1 MAMRPAISAALVT
14 VGLLSSSSAFPY
26 GESDADGVP
35 TADERRVHLL
45 TNQVRA
51 APHQFPGWDTS
62 KASGEARPPVAFHDD
77 LFTAAHF
84 HAQDMATSGCFQ
96 HASCDGTPAQQRIQR
111 FFDGGSFAENIALGQ
126 RDAVEA
132 ITDWMNST
140 TGHRENILTPTWNV
154 LGTGTATGF
163 HWVQNF
169 GTISVPLPRIVS
181 AADFPRGANLR
192 LAALAFDAGGAV
204 PVRFEA
210 QLGEE
215 TYPLSPGVGAP
226 GQRVWETTV
235 PRPAACTALVFE
247 LEDASGA
254 TTRFP
259 TTGTLLAGA
268 GCSQAYRASPGA
280 PTPDR
285 PVIDADVPQQGC
297 RTTSG
302 SSVFLLFGWLLFIG
316 PQTWRAR
323 RRS

>member
-1 MAMRPAISAALVT
+1 MAMRTALSAALMT
-14 VGLLSSSSAFPY
+14 AALLSSSSALPY
-26 GESDADGVP
+26 GESDAEGLP

-62 KASGEARPPVAFHDD
+62 KASGEARPPVAFDTA
-77 LFTAAHF
+77 LFSAAHF

-96 HASCDGTPAQQRIQR
+96 HASCDGTPAQERIQR
-111 FFDGGSFAENIALGQ
+111 FFEGRSFAENIALGQ
-126 RDAVEA
+126 RDAYEA

-140 TGHRENILTPTWNV
+140 TGHRENILTPAWNV
-154 LGTGTATGF
+154 LGTGAATGP

-169 GTISVPLPRIVS
+169 GTLAVPLPRIVS
-181 AADFPRGANLR
+181 AAEFPSGANLR
-192 LAALAFDAGGAV
+192 LAALAFHPAGAT

-210 QLGEE
+210 HLDDE
-215 TYPLSPGVGAP
+215 THALSPTVGPP
-226 GQRVWETTV
+226 GHRIWETTV
-235 PRPAACTALVFE
+235 PRPSTCTTLVFM

-259 TTGTLLAGA
+259 TAGA
-268 GCSQAYRASPGA
+268 LLTGSGCSRAYRASPGG
-280 PTPDR
+280 TDSDR
-285 PVIDADVPQQGC
+285 PILDADVPEEGC

-302 SSVFLLFGWLLFIG
+302 GSAALLLALVLSLG
-316 PQTWRAR
+316 PQGFRAR